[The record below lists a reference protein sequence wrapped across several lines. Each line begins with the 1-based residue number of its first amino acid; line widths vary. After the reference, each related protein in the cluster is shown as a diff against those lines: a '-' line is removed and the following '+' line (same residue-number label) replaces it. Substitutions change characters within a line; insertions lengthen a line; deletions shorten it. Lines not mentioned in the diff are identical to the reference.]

1 MPQFLFNFSGFKH
14 AKRPYDAVFIC
25 LYLDSLILYR
35 KVFVLQTE
43 LLVPPFKGNKSQP
56 SSMFV
61 AREMKQKLL
70 HIVFR
75 HIVTL
80 FWNIVKIMEIWD
92 TLSKVDKAPTV
103 FLFMF
108 SQLIVH

>member
-1 MPQFLFNFSGFKH
+1 MKLWIPPFQLIMPQ
-14 AKRPYDAVFIC
+14 I
-25 LYLDSLILYR
+25 
-35 KVFVLQTE
+35 
-43 LLVPPFKGNKSQP
+43 

-61 AREMKQKLL
+61 AREMKQKLR

-80 FWNIVKIMEIWD
+80 SWNIAKIMEIWD

-108 SQLIVH
+108 SQLVVH